1 MHIYQNILE
10 MVGRTPMLRLSRLD
24 TGPCELFLKLE
35 SLNPGGSIKDRIGI
49 SMIEE
54 AERRGEL
61 KPGDTIVEATAGNT
75 GLGLALV
82 AAQKGYRM
90 ILVLPDKMSQEKI
103 FNLRALG
110 AEVVLTRSDV
120 GKGHPEYY
128 QDLGASIAEKSGAY
142 FINQF
147 GNPDNAKAHE
157 LTTGPEIWEQ
167 TSQQLD
173 AVVVGVGS
181 GGTLGGLAAFF
192 KKHAPHVE
200 IVIGDPQGS
209 IVADYVRT
217 GTIGDKGAW
226 LVEGIGED
234 FIPTIADFS
243 LTRHA
248 YNIPDAESFSVAR
261 ELLQK
266 EGVLAG
272 SSTGTLLAAALRY
285 CREQTVPKRVVT
297 LAADTGARYL
307 SKLYNDFWM
316 EDQGFIERVRHEDL
330 RDLIGRPHG
339 ERATITVGPN
349 DVLTTAHNRLR
360 NAGFSQLPVMED
372 DRLIGVVTEDDILRF
387 AFGHPER
394 FNEPVKA
401 AMTIAFLRVDK
412 RTSLNN
418 LVAMLEVRSSA
429 AVMDGDKFLGLI
441 TRSDVLNYLRR
452 QASAQSA
459 VYTTTPTA
467 QATASSAPATP
478 GA

>member
-1 MHIYQNILE
+1 MRVYQNVIE
-10 MVGRTPMLRLSRLD
+10 MIGSTPMLRLQRFD

-35 SLNPGGSIKDRIGI
+35 YMNPGGSVKDRIGLY
-49 SMIEE
+49 MIRE
-54 AERRGEL
+54 AEKRGEL
-61 KPGDTIVEATAGNT
+61 KPGGTIVEATAGNT

-82 AAQKGYRM
+82 AQQKGYRL

-128 QDLGASIAEKSGAY
+128 QDLGAAIAKQTGGY

-147 GNPDNAKAHE
+147 ANPDNPKAHE
-157 LTTGPEIWEQ
+157 ETTAPEIWEQ
-167 TSQQLD
+167 MEHKLD

-181 GGTLGGLAAFF
+181 SGTISGLAAFF

-200 IVIGDPQGS
+200 LVLADPQGS
-209 IVADYVRT
+209 ILAEYIET
-217 GTIGDKGAW
+217 GKMTQKGAW

-234 FIPTIADFS
+234 FIPSIADFS
-243 LTRHA
+243 LTRRA
-248 YNIPDAESFSVAR
+248 YSIPDAESFSVAR

-272 SSTGTLLAAALRY
+272 SSTGTLLAAALRF
-285 CREQTVPKRVVT
+285 CREQKTPKRVVT
-297 LAADTGARYL
+297 LAPDTGARYL

-316 EDQGFIERVRHEDL
+316 EDQGFIQREQYGDL

-339 ERATITVGPN
+339 ERATVTVGPG

-372 DRLIGVVTEDDILRF
+372 DQLIGIITEDDILRF
-387 AFGHPER
+387 AFGRPER
-394 FNEPVKA
+394 FNEPVRN
-401 AMTIAFLRVDK
+401 AMTTAFLRVDK
-412 RTSLNN
+412 SWSLNN
-418 LVAMLEVRSSA
+418 LVAMLEIVSSA

-452 QASAQSA
+452 QMP
-459 VYTTTPTA
+459 TTPA
-467 QATASSAPATP
+467 RGPAS